1 MENQN
6 FRYVMM
12 FRHRGTEQFHL
23 PRTLGHCE
31 TSARACRYLRFAVNA
46 AKNQQFMDMLN
57 CFDVC
62 CACLRAL
69 YELTDWFPNP
79 AAEILRIQDLLN
91 MLYDR
96 NRKGVRS

>member
-69 YELTDWFPNP
+69 YP
-79 AAEILRIQDLLN
+79 LN
-91 MLYDR
+91 RTTLKRDR
-96 NRKGVRS
+96 EKPQRRYFANVI